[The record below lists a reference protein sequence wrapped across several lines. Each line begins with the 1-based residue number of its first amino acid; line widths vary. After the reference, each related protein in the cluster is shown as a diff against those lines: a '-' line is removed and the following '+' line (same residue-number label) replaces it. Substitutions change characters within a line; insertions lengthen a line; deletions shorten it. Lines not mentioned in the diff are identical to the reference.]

1 MTETSKLSFEEALK
15 KLEETSANL
24 EKEDITL
31 EEAIKS
37 YEQGITYYNQCDE
50 ILKMQS
56 KRSKPLKSEVR

>member
-50 ILKMQS
+50 ILRNAKQ
-56 KRSKPLKSEVR
+56 KIETIKK